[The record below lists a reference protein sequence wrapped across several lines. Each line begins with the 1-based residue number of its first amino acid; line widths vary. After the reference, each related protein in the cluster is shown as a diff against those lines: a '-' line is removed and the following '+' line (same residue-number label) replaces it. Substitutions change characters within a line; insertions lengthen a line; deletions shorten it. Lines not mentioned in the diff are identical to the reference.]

1 MPDLTLNEKVKRA
14 CHVLALDDERNT
26 FHPVLWDEVDEP
38 QDESHIDDERITQV
52 WFAGMHSNVGGGY
65 ADDALSA
72 VSLKW
77 MTTQLVGR
85 KEHRLEFVDA
95 LLKHYTAKADLLG
108 RVYDSRSGLKAYY
121 RYNPRKIEWLTN
133 GQEHER
139 AVFGGERPSL
149 ATKVTIRR
157 PKIHESVFTRMS
169 AAPEAYA
176 PIVFPANYAIVMED
190 GRIVDGDQNPFEKPE
205 AVPFRLKAQE
215 RVWDFV
221 WYRRVVYYAAAAGTV
236 LLLLRPFRD
245 RADAALADPNGGTAG
260 RIVSGIG
267 EWLPSLAQP
276 WIEYFTARPWEL
288 FAGLAFLF
296 VMQKAGADLQARIC
310 QGMRG
315 IWLKVI
321 PPVTGEHENLEPHK
335 SALLSI
341 RSNELY
347 QGVYAV
353 LRRKVMPALFG
364 ISTLVWL
371 AGAAN
376 RAAFEAFNM
385 AGAMCPDASVT
396 TVLAVGDSLT
406 RPFES
411 ATFCANTGIGLEA
424 NGRYRLVF
432 RPLEGDA
439 AATQRSRKPWSD
451 DTVVVRSAAGFTG
464 RSDGLTLLQ
473 RFLFTAF
480 VPFRRVWTS
489 DWFVPIAR
497 IGEQGLSQ
505 YGIEKD
511 DTTITAG
518 ISGELFLFVND
529 AILPI
534 NVMPLAFGGDA
545 YYANNNGSAEVTVTR
560 LSVPEVQ

>member
-1 MPDLTLNEKVKRA
+1 
-14 CHVLALDDERNT
+14 
-26 FHPVLWDEVDEP
+26 
-38 QDESHIDDERITQV
+38 
-52 WFAGMHSNVGGGY
+52 
-65 ADDALSA
+65 
-72 VSLKW
+72 
-77 MTTQLVGR
+77 VGR

-95 LLKHYTAKADLLG
+95 LLKHHTAKADLLG

-139 AVFGGERPSL
+139 RVFGGKRPAL
-149 ATKVTIRR
+149 ATCVTIRR
-157 PKIHESVFTRMS
+157 PKIHESVLTRMS

-176 PIVFPANYAIVMED
+176 PIVFPAKYAIVMED
-190 GRIVDGDQNPFEKPE
+190 GRIVDGEENPFEKPE
-205 AVPFRLKAQE
+205 AVPFRQEAQE

-221 WYRRVVYYAAAAGTV
+221 WYRRVVYYAAVAGTV

-245 RADAALADPNGGTAG
+245 RADAALEDPNGGTAG
-260 RIVSGIG
+260 RIVAGIG

-288 FAGLAFLF
+288 VAGLVFLF

-321 PPVTGEHENLEPHK
+321 PPVTGEHQRLVPHK
-335 SALLSI
+335 SALRSI
-341 RSNELY
+341 RSNDLY

-353 LRRKVMPALFG
+353 MRRKVMPALFG
-364 ISTLVWL
+364 IGTLVWL

-385 AGAMCPDASVT
+385 AGAMCADESVSAP
-396 TVLAVGDSLT
+396 LAVGES
-406 RPFES
+406 RPARFAT
-411 ATFCANTGIGLEA
+411 ATFCASTGIGLEA

-432 RPLEGDA
+432 RPGSPYSDGDVA
-439 AATQRSRKPWSD
+439 VTY
-451 DTVVVRSAAGFTG
+451 SAAGFTG
-464 RSDGLTLLQ
+464 RSEGLTLLQ

-497 IGEQGLSQ
+497 IGEKGLSQ
-505 YGIEKD
+505 YAIETD

-518 ISGELFLFVND
+518 ISGELYLFVND
-529 AILPI
+529 AILPL
-534 NVMPLAFGGDA
+534 NVWPWAFGWDT
-545 YYANNNGSAEVTVTR
+545 YYKNNDGSADVTVTR
-560 LSVPEVQ
+560 LAVPEVP